1 MSWLNKIKGYKPLAE
16 ENNSDSQKENSNT
29 FEKNTNTDNQTE
41 SNSQSS
47 SENKEEG
54 LVYSLPKQLNLDK
67 LKKIL

>member
-29 FEKNTNTDNQTE
+29 FEKNTN
-41 SNSQSS
+41 SQSS